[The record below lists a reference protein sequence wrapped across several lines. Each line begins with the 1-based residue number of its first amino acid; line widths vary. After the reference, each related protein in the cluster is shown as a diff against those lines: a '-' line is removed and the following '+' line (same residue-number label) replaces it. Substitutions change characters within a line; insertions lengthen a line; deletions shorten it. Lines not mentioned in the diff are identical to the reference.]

1 MFNNRLHIKGLNFLR
16 TRFVINTKMSTVVS
30 NIFRYYLLLNNR
42 IMKVNECAAL
52 ILDAVKEDTDVEPHQ
67 VLSKCGNT
75 DVVDARYITVYI
87 LHENGYSAGKISSAM
102 RISTRYVQH
111 IVSNFHSRIKYNKVV
126 RNFYERIKKKL
137 RITSELEAQ

>member
-1 MFNNRLHIKGLNFLR
+1 
-16 TRFVINTKMSTVVS
+16 
-30 NIFRYYLLLNNR
+30 
-42 IMKVNECAAL
+42 MKVNECAAL
-52 ILDAVKEDTDVEPHQ
+52 ILDAVKEDTDLEPHQ

-87 LHENGYSAGKISSAM
+87 LHENGYSTGKISSAM